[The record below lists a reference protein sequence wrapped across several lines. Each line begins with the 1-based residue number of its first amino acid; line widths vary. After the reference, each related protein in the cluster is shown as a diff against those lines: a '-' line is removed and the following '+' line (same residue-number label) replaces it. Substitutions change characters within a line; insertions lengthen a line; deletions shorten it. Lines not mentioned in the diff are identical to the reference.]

1 VYEKLKK
8 SKIESMAKKTP
19 TKKKTVKKKD
29 TAPKSDSVLSSLLKT
44 MKPAHIRFVYLYL
57 GGEDGKCFNNA
68 TLSYLRAFDIET
80 SVTKDKDGKYS
91 KEYLNAKVR
100 ASELLTNRN
109 IQELRN
115 AILLESGFE
124 VDSIKKRFA
133 ELAYQNKNLP
143 IALTATDRIAKI
155 SGVLKEESKVVD
167 IPQLT
172 ELTEHIKAILTP

>member
-1 VYEKLKK
+1 
-8 SKIESMAKKTP
+8 MA
-19 TKKKTVKKKD
+19 TKKKTTKKKTEKKD
-29 TAPKSDSVLSSLLKT
+29 TPKSKESVLSSLLKT

-68 TLSYLRAFDIET
+68 TLSYLRAFDVDT
-80 SVTKDKDGKYS
+80 ATTKQADGKYT
-91 KEYLNAKVR
+91 KEYLNAKTR
-100 ASELLTNRN
+100 GYELVTNRD
-109 IQELRN
+109 IQNLKQ
-115 AILLESGFE
+115 AILLENGFDINT
-124 VDSIKKRFA
+124 VKRRFA

-155 SGVLKEESKVVD
+155 TGVLKEDSKSVD

>member
-1 VYEKLKK
+1 
-8 SKIESMAKKTP
+8 MAKKTA
-19 TKKKTVKKKD
+19 TKKKTDKKKD
-29 TAPKSDSVLSSLLKT
+29 TPKAQESVLSSLLKT

-68 TLSYLRAFDIET
+68 TLSYLRAFEVDT
-80 SVTKDKDGKYS
+80 STTKQADGKYT
-91 KEYLNAKVR
+91 KEYLNAKTR
-100 ASELLTNRN
+100 GYELVTNRD
-109 IQELRN
+109 IQNLKQ
-115 AILLESGFE
+115 AILLENGFDINT
-124 VDSIKKRFA
+124 VKRRFA

-155 SGVLKEESKVVD
+155 TGVLKEDSKSVD